1 MQLLA
6 EGAQFPPKFARL
18 SQYLIMLHAVLAR
31 RRTILNT
38 MNDVP
43 FAGAGPRG
51 SHFQPKRIAALNSC
65 VKPLHVTLRSMNV
78 PAAAASSN
86 GFAIRAD
93 RVSRHYKMGEA
104 LIRAVDEIS
113 LEIGSGEFL
122 ALLGASGSGK
132 STLLNLMAGLDRPS
146 SGAILA
152 LGRDL
157 ATMSSEELATHRNQT
172 IGIVFQSFQLLPRM
186 TLEENVEL
194 PLRLAEVPRGD
205 RPARVREALERVGLA
220 ARSRHRPTELSG
232 GEQQRAAI
240 ARALVNQPRVLL
252 ADEPTGN
259 LDSKTGE
266 EIMSLIAQIHRPP
279 SGPGRTVVMV
289 THERVLAE
297 RYADRI
303 ITLSDGAISREE
315 RLR

>member
-1 MQLLA
+1 VA
-6 EGAQFPPKFARL
+6 VSPCKPKNP
-18 SQYLIMLHAVLAR
+18 R
-31 RRTILNT
+31 RKAT
-38 MNDVP
+38 
-43 FAGAGPRG
+43 
-51 SHFQPKRIAALNSC
+51 SNSSL
-65 VKPLHVTLRSMNV
+65 KHLHVTLRNMNV
-78 PAAAASSN
+78 PETTETSN
-86 GFAIRAD
+86 GYAIRAD
-93 RVSRHYKMGEA
+93 RISRHYKMGEA
-104 LIRAVDEIS
+104 LIRAVDAIT
-113 LEIGSGEFL
+113 LDVGKGEFL

-146 SGAILA
+146 SGTILA
-152 LGRDL
+152 MGRDL
-157 ATMSSEELATHRNQT
+157 AAMSSEELAAHRNRT

-194 PLRLAEVPRGD
+194 PLRLAELPRPE
-205 RPARVREALERVGLA
+205 RPGRVREALERVGLA
-220 ARSRHRPTELSG
+220 ARTRHRPTELSG

-240 ARALVNQPRVLL
+240 ARALVNQPMILL

-266 EIMSLIAQIHRPP
+266 EIMSLIAGIHRPP
-279 SGPGRTVVMV
+279 SGPGRTIVMV